1 MNIATWFA
9 FAAASLVLLFIPGPT
24 VILVVSYAL
33 TQGRRVALATAAGVA
48 LGDFTA
54 MTLSLAGLGAL
65 LATSATLFT
74 ALKWIGAAYLVY
86 LGIRLWRADPTL
98 PAASTSPERRNAR
111 SIFAHA
117 FVVTALNPKSIA
129 FFIAFAPQFIDRSAP
144 LLPQMAI
151 MEATFV
157 GLAALQ
163 RARLCARGGSLAA
176 PHPQAQRPQMAEP
189 GRGVRPGRH
198 GCCHRRGEPELSAL
212 AGGARVT

>member
-1 MNIATWFA
+1 MSIATWFA

-65 LATSATLFT
+65 LAASATLFT
-74 ALKWIGAAYLVY
+74 ALKWIGAVYLVY
-86 LGIRLWRADPTL
+86 LGIRLWRANPTL
-98 PAASTSPERRNAR
+98 PEIAAGRGRNAR
-111 SIFAHA
+111 GIFAHA
-117 FVVTALNPKSIA
+117 FIVTALNPKSIA
-129 FFIAFAPQFIDRSAP
+129 FFIAFAPQFIDNRAP

-157 GLAALQ
+157 GLAAFNAL
-163 RARLCARGGSLAA
+163 AYALAADRLRLRVRKPGVLKWLNRGGASVLVAMGVATAA
-176 PHPQAQRPQMAEP
+176 ASR
-189 GRGVRPGRH
+189 
-198 GCCHRRGEPELSAL
+198 S
-212 AGGARVT
+212 